1 MEQEESDVEYE
12 FERVKITGGI
22 GADDPYWRGLE
33 QGRFT
38 LPRCSGCGKWMWPA
52 NFRCGQCGSWDSEW
66 VERAAVG
73 TIYSWTRSWY
83 AFDRVRERAEDV
95 PYVTVLTE
103 IEDAGGARVLGVL
116 EGGESG
122 LRVGARVR
130 GRILPPSAK
139 AKGYPSV
146 VWVLEDAA

>member
-1 MEQEESDVEYE
+1 
-12 FERVKITGGI
+12 
-22 GADDPYWRGLE
+22 
-33 QGRFT
+33 
-38 LPRCSGCGKWMWPA
+38 MWPA